1 VWLFSITMKSLS
13 TYRNAA
19 LSALAD
25 FYDKREAQN
34 VISYWFEQRLGLTR
48 TDFVLKLEEP
58 IDFPSYEED
67 LSRLQQHEPVQYVCG
82 RAPFLDF
89 WLEVNGDTLIPR
101 PETEELVQWVLD
113 TLPPQKLTLLDV
125 GTGSG
130 AIAIALKRAR
140 PDCTVIAIDV
150 DPNVLDVARRNAS
163 KCGATI
169 EFIQA
174 DVLAQPL
181 PTADIIISNP
191 PYIPAMER
199 RSMEPHVIHHEP
211 DLALFVPDND
221 PLLFYRIIAQQAST
235 VFFEIHME
243 FGKEMREMLA
253 KFGFDRIELRKD
265 LQGRDRM
272 ILAQR

>member
-34 VISYWFEQRLGLTR
+34 VVSYWFEQRLGLTR

-82 RAPFLDF
+82 RAPFMDF
-89 WLEVNGDTLIPR
+89 WLEVSGDTLIPR
-101 PETEELVQWVLD
+101 PETEELVQWVIE
-113 TLPPQKLTLLDV
+113 TLPQHKLTLLDV

-130 AIAIALKRAR
+130 AIAVALKRAR

-150 DPNVLDVARRNAS
+150 DSEALDIARRNA
-163 KCGATI
+163 KTCGVDVDFRQVDVI
-169 EFIQA
+169 EQSLPAA
-174 DVLAQPL
+174 DV
-181 PTADIIISNP
+181 IISNP
-191 PYIPAMER
+191 PYIPALER
-199 RSMEPHVIHHEP
+199 QTMEPHVIRHEP
-211 DLALFVPDND
+211 GLALFVPDDD

-235 VFFEIHME
+235 VFFEIHMG

>member
-1 VWLFSITMKSLS
+1 MKSLS

-25 FYDKREAQN
+25 FYNEREAQN
-34 VISYWFEQRLGLTR
+34 VVSYWFEQRLGLTR

-58 IDFPSYEED
+58 IDFPSFEED
-67 LSRLQQHEPVQYVCG
+67 LSRLQHHEPVQYVCG
-82 RAPFLDF
+82 RAPFMDF
-89 WLEVNGDTLIPR
+89 WLEVGVATLIPR
-101 PETEELVQWVLD
+101 PETEELVQWVLE
-113 TLPPQKLTLLDV
+113 TLPNKKLTILDV

-150 DPNVLDVARRNAS
+150 ASEALDIARRNANE
-163 KCGATI
+163 CGAAIDFI
-169 EFIQA
+169 EV
-174 DVLAQPL
+174 DVLEQGL
-181 PTADIIISNP
+181 PAADIIISNP
-191 PYIPAMER
+191 PYIPSMER
-199 RSMEPHVIHHEP
+199 KSMEPHVTHHEP
-211 DLALFVPDND
+211 SLALFVPDHD
-221 PLLFYRIIAQQAST
+221 PLMFYRIIAQQAST
-235 VFFEIHME
+235 VFFEIHMG

-253 KFGFDRIELRKD
+253 KFGFNRIELRKD

>member
-1 VWLFSITMKSLS
+1 MKSLS

-34 VISYWFEQRLGLTR
+34 VVSYWFEQRLGLSR

-58 IDFPSYEED
+58 VDFPSFEED

-82 RAPFLDF
+82 RAPFMDF
-89 WLEVNGDTLIPR
+89 WLEVSGATLIPR

-140 PDCTVIAIDV
+140 PDCSVIAIDV
-150 DPNVLDVARRNAS
+150 DAEALDIARRNAHE
-163 KCGATI
+163 CGAI
-169 EFIQA
+169 IDFIQVDA
-174 DVLAQPL
+174 LVQPL
-181 PTADIIISNP
+181 PAADIIISNP
-191 PYIPAMER
+191 PYIPSMER
-199 RSMEPHVIHHEP
+199 TSMEPHVINHEP
-211 DLALFVPDND
+211 GLALFVPDSD

-243 FGKEMREMLA
+243 FGEEMREMLA

>member
-1 VWLFSITMKSLS
+1 MKSLS

-25 FYDKREAQN
+25 FYDEREAQN
-34 VISYWFEQRLGLTR
+34 VVSYWFEQRLGLTR

-82 RAPFLDF
+82 RAPFMDF
-89 WLEVNGDTLIPR
+89 WLEVSGDTLIPR
-101 PETEELVQWVLD
+101 PETEELVQWVIE
-113 TLPPQKLTLLDV
+113 TLPQHKLTLLDV

-130 AIAIALKRAR
+130 AIAVALKRAR

-150 DPNVLDVARRNAS
+150 DSETLGIARRNA
-163 KCGATI
+163 KTCGVDVDFRQVDVI
-169 EFIQA
+169 EQSLPAA
-174 DVLAQPL
+174 DV
-181 PTADIIISNP
+181 IISNP
-191 PYIPAMER
+191 PYIPALER
-199 RSMEPHVIHHEP
+199 QTMEPHVIRHEP
-211 DLALFVPDND
+211 GLALFVPDDD

-235 VFFEIHME
+235 VFFEIHMD

>member
-1 VWLFSITMKSLS
+1 MWLFSRTMKSLS

-25 FYDKREAQN
+25 YYDKREMQN
-34 VISYWFEQRLGLTR
+34 VVSYWFEQRLGLTR
-48 TDFVLKLEEP
+48 TDLVLKLEQLV
-58 IDFPSYEED
+58 DFPSFEED
-67 LSRLQQHEPVQYVCG
+67 LSRLQLHEPVQYVCG
-82 RAPFLDF
+82 RAPFMDF
-89 WLEVNGDTLIPR
+89 WLEVSGATLIPR
-101 PETEELVQWVLD
+101 PETEELVQWVLE
-113 TLPPQKLTLLDV
+113 TLPQQKLTLLDV

-150 DPNVLDVARRNAS
+150 DAMVLDVARRNAIE
-163 KCGATI
+163 CGAAI
-169 EFIQA
+169 DIIQV
-174 DVLAQPL
+174 DVLEKGL

-191 PYIPAMER
+191 PYIPAMEGK
-199 RSMEPHVIHHEP
+199 SMEPHVMHYEP
-211 DLALFVPDND
+211 GLALFVPDND
-221 PLLFYRIIAQQAST
+221 PLLFYRIIAQQAFT
-235 VFFEIHME
+235 VFFEIHMD

-265 LQGRDRM
+265 LQGHDRM

>member
-1 VWLFSITMKSLS
+1 MWLFSRNMKSLS

-25 FYDKREAQN
+25 FYNEREAQN
-34 VISYWFEQRLGLTR
+34 VVSYWFEQRLGLTR

-58 IDFPSYEED
+58 IDFPSFEED
-67 LSRLQQHEPVQYVCG
+67 LSRLQHHEPVQFVCG
-82 RAPFLDF
+82 RAPFMDF
-89 WLEVNGDTLIPR
+89 WLEVGVATLIPR
-101 PETEELVQWVLD
+101 PETEELVQWVLE
-113 TLPPQKLTLLDV
+113 TLPNKKLTILDV

-150 DPNVLDVARRNAS
+150 ASEALDIARRNANE
-163 KCGATI
+163 CGAAIDFI
-169 EFIQA
+169 EV
-174 DVLAQPL
+174 DVLEQGL
-181 PTADIIISNP
+181 PAADIIISNP
-191 PYIPAMER
+191 PYIPSMER
-199 RSMEPHVIHHEP
+199 KSMEPHVTHHEP
-211 DLALFVPDND
+211 SLALFVPDHD
-221 PLLFYRIIAQQAST
+221 PLMFYRIIAQQAST
-235 VFFEIHME
+235 VFFEIHMG

-253 KFGFDRIELRKD
+253 KFGFNRIELRKD

>member
-1 VWLFSITMKSLS
+1 MWLFSRNMKSLS

-25 FYDKREAQN
+25 FYNEREAQN
-34 VISYWFEQRLGLTR
+34 VVSYWFEQRLGLTR

-58 IDFPSYEED
+58 IDFPSFEED
-67 LSRLQQHEPVQYVCG
+67 LSRLQHHEPVQYVCG
-82 RAPFLDF
+82 RAPFMDF
-89 WLEVNGDTLIPR
+89 WLEVGVATLIPR
-101 PETEELVQWVLD
+101 PETEELVQWVLE
-113 TLPPQKLTLLDV
+113 TLPNKKLTILDV

-150 DPNVLDVARRNAS
+150 VSEALDIARRNANE
-163 KCGATI
+163 CGAVIDFI
-169 EFIQA
+169 EV
-174 DVLAQPL
+174 DVLEQGL
-181 PTADIIISNP
+181 PAADIIISNP
-191 PYIPAMER
+191 PYIPSMER
-199 RSMEPHVIHHEP
+199 KSMEPHVIHHEP
-211 DLALFVPDND
+211 GLALFVPDHD

-235 VFFEIHME
+235 VYFEIHMS

-253 KFGFDRIELRKD
+253 KFGFNRIELRKD

>member
-1 VWLFSITMKSLS
+1 M
-13 TYRNAA
+13 
-19 LSALAD
+19 SALAD
-25 FYDKREAQN
+25 LYDEREAQN
-34 VISYWFEQRLGLTR
+34 VVSYWFEQRLGLTR

-58 IDFPSYEED
+58 IEFPTYEED

-82 RAPFLDF
+82 RAPFMDF
-89 WLEVNGDTLIPR
+89 WLEVSVATLIPR

-113 TLPPQKLTLLDV
+113 SLPQQKLTLLDV

-140 PDCTVIAIDV
+140 PDCTVIAVDV
-150 DPNVLDVARRNAS
+150 DSEALDIARRNANE
-163 KCGATI
+163 CGTEVDFI
-169 EFIQA
+169 EV
-174 DVLAQPL
+174 DVLEHGL
-181 PTADIIISNP
+181 PAADIIISNP
-191 PYIPAMER
+191 PYIPVTEQN
-199 RSMEPHVIHHEP
+199 SMEPHVISHEP
-211 DLALFVPDND
+211 GLALFVPDND
-221 PLLFYRIIAQQAST
+221 PLMFYRIIAQQAST

>member
-1 VWLFSITMKSLS
+1 M
-13 TYRNAA
+13 
-19 LSALAD
+19 SALANI
-25 FYDKREAQN
+25 YDEREAQN
-34 VISYWFEQRLGLTR
+34 VVSYWFEQRLGLSR
-48 TDFVLKLEEP
+48 ADFVLKLEEP
-58 IDFPSYEED
+58 IDFPRYEED

-89 WLEVNGDTLIPR
+89 WLEVSGDTLIPR

-150 DPNVLDVARRNAS
+150 DPNVLDVARHNAS
-163 KCGATI
+163 KCGAAIDFI
-169 EFIQA
+169 EV
-174 DVLAQPL
+174 DVLKQSL
-181 PTADIIISNP
+181 PAADMIISNP
-191 PYIPAMER
+191 PYIPSMER
-199 RSMEPHVIHHEP
+199 NSMEPHVIDHEP
-211 DLALFVPDND
+211 GLALFVPDND
-221 PLLFYRIIAQQAST
+221 PLLFYRIIAQQVST

-243 FGKEMREMLA
+243 FGEEMREMLA

>member
-1 VWLFSITMKSLS
+1 M
-13 TYRNAA
+13 
-19 LSALAD
+19 
-25 FYDKREAQN
+25 QN
-34 VISYWFEQRLGLTR
+34 VVSYWFEQRLGLTR
-48 TDFVLKLEEP
+48 TDLVLKLEQLV
-58 IDFPSYEED
+58 DFPSFEED
-67 LSRLQQHEPVQYVCG
+67 LSRLQQYEPVQYVCG
-82 RAPFLDF
+82 RAPFMDF
-89 WLEVNGDTLIPR
+89 WLEVSGATLIPR

-140 PDCTVIAIDV
+140 PDCSVIAIDV
-150 DPNVLDVARRNAS
+150 DTEALDIARRNAHD
-163 KCGATI
+163 CGVTI
-169 EFIQA
+169 DFITV

-211 DLALFVPDND
+211 GLALFVPDND

-253 KFGFDRIELRKD
+253 KFGFDRIEVRKD
-265 LQGRDRM
+265 LQGCDRM

>member
-1 VWLFSITMKSLS
+1 M
-13 TYRNAA
+13 
-19 LSALAD
+19 SALAD
-25 FYDKREAQN
+25 FYDKREVQN
-34 VISYWFEQRLGLTR
+34 VVSYWFEQRLGLSR

-58 IDFPSYEED
+58 VDFPRFEED

-82 RAPFLDF
+82 RAPFMDF
-89 WLEVNGDTLIPR
+89 WLEVSRVTLIPR

-140 PDCTVIAIDV
+140 PDCSVIAIDV
-150 DPNVLDVARRNAS
+150 DAEALDIAHRNAHE
-163 KCGATI
+163 CGAI
-169 EFIQA
+169 IDFIQVDA
-174 DVLAQPL
+174 LAQRL
-181 PTADIIISNP
+181 PAADIIISNP
-191 PYIPAMER
+191 PYIPSLER
-199 RSMEPHVIHHEP
+199 ITMEPHVIDHEP
-211 DLALFVPDND
+211 GLALFVPDND

-243 FGKEMREMLA
+243 FGEEMRQMLA